1 MWKLIDKLSGQIY
14 ENKMKLMI
22 ISLGSEIIEDYK
34 RSGINTYIQYKGNNV
49 FELKK
54 IEYKENN

>member
-34 RSGINTYIQYKGNNV
+34 RSGINTYIQYKGDNV